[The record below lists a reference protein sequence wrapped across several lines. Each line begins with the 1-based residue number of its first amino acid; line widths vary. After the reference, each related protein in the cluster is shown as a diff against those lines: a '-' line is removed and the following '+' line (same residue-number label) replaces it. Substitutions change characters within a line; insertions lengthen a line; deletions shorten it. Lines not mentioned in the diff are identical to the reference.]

1 MMVVA
6 IRPQNAERDSGII
19 ARIAGSAVSTTGRA
33 RRTVASTMACEA
45 FLKTLRVRDGQG
57 TREVS
62 KIVAA
67 AEVCL
72 NNALKG
78 DLKSFA
84 KVMEIADKFGLLKPG
99 SIYPEITHIT
109 RTIVDPRDPDKAGGR

>member
-1 MMVVA
+1 MVVA

-84 KVMEIADKFGLLKPG
+84 KVMEIAERFKLLDVVSSP
-99 SIYPEITHIT
+99 PQIT
-109 RTIVDPRDPDKAGGR
+109 RIQRIIVDPKEMKN

>member
-1 MMVVA
+1 MSDGDRNDFKTRFKKGQSGNPA
-6 IRPQNAERDSGII
+6 GRPK
-19 ARIAGSAVSTTGRA
+19 GRKN
-33 RRTVASTMACEA
+33 TASSLQEA

-84 KVMEIADKFGLLKPG
+84 KVMEIAERFKLLDVVSSP
-99 SIYPEITHIT
+99 PQIT
-109 RTIVDPRDPDKAGGR
+109 RIQRIIVDPKEMKN